1 MSDECFAKSFRFSH
15 HGGKLNTGGS
25 NSYAPWGKAKHSTL
39 KCQTTR
45 VLIANDTRVVC
56 YLPTLSFTTKK
67 ALPIGN
73 AFYIFYE

>member
-15 HGGKLNTGGS
+15 HGKNQTQAGV
-25 NSYAPWGKAKHSTL
+25 NSYAPLSKAKHSTL
-39 KCQTTR
+39 KCQTIR

-56 YLPTLSFTTKK
+56 DLPTLSFTTKK

-73 AFYIFYE
+73 AFYIL